1 MGHINVF
8 DVVGTWK
15 IGRGDWGTQH
25 RASLNQLENPKVL
38 VSIAGYNLRECKAN
52 STPTLPERPSL
63 G

>member
-8 DVVGTWK
+8 DVVGTLE
-15 IGRGDWGTQH
+15 DWPWGHNTGPLKSTRKSQ
-25 RASLNQLENPKVL
+25 SSF
-38 VSIAGYNLRECKAN
+38 SIAGYNLRECKAN